1 MPVPRRL
8 LNPFRE
14 LETIERDFDR
24 MMRRAFGDVFVF
36 PELYAA
42 SGVEADYVPRLDL
55 YRDGN
60 DLVARLEL
68 PGVGSSDIDISVTDR
83 VLTVKG
89 KREFSKEMEE
99 KGRYYCME
107 HHYGTFE
114 RSFVVPEGTT
124 VEGIRA
130 EHANGILT
138 ITIPGAAEKIEARK
152 VKIPIEVG
160 EKKSIETPSTET
172 PMTEKPTAETSDVP
186 EQS

>member
-1 MPVPRRL
+1 MPVSRRKIS
-8 LNPFRE
+8 PFRE
-14 LETIERDFDR
+14 LETVQREFDR
-24 MMRRAFGDVFVF
+24 LARSAFGDVFVF
-36 PELYAA
+36 PELYSAR
-42 SGVEADYVPRLDL
+42 GPEADYVPRLDL
-55 YRDGN
+55 YRRGD

-68 PGVGSSDIDISVTDR
+68 PGVEPSDIDISVTDR

-89 KREFSKEMEE
+89 KREFGKEMEE
-99 KGRYYCME
+99 KGRFYWTE

-114 RSFVVPEGTT
+114 RSFVVPAGTT

-138 ITIPGAAEKIEARK
+138 ITVPGAAEKIESRK

-160 EKKSIETPSTET
+160 EKEAREETPALERSEQ
-172 PMTEKPTAETSDVP
+172 P